1 MTLIWQVFYVIYFT
15 AFLKTNN
22 GYYCITFN
30 KMTAETLEDVRFT
43 QIANNMSD
51 SCWFI
56 CLLVR
61 IQFWSIALRSGV
73 MLAFQLFRYL
83 NSFWTWQR
91 YYVVL
96 DYHLLCITSHVNQ
109 SQWSGQYETDSD
121 LDRGWVM
128 TGDTA
133 PDPGLEGVEGT
144 GRWNSLSQG
153 LLGNA
158 SWQDGHLKQPGQVV
172 HLLQRGAQ
180 PYTSSPIM
188 LSSSLP
194 SKDITGEDSNT
205 HREKCNGSRKV

>member
-1 MTLIWQVFYVIYFT
+1 MSHSDLRFDLQLRPRVI
-15 AFLKTNN
+15 
-22 GYYCITFN
+22 
-30 KMTAETLEDVRFT
+30 
-43 QIANNMSD
+43 
-51 SCWFI
+51 
-56 CLLVR
+56 
-61 IQFWSIALRSGV
+61 
-73 MLAFQLFRYL
+73 LAFQLFNYL
-83 NSFWTWQR
+83 KSFWKIHGVRT
-91 YYVVL
+91 YNTVS
-96 DYHLLCITSHVNQ
+96 DSHLLCLVSHVNQ